1 MPAAAWPPAGHQ
13 ENRHGLEARKNQ
25 AAFQKA
31 KRELSNRYPS
41 GRFVAF
47 DDGQIVA
54 DAASFDEL
62 TEVLAA
68 ISRDRPDVFVV
79 QVGVSYPDEV
89 FILL

>member
-1 MPAAAWPPAGHQ
+1 VLPIRNIAMNSNQG
-13 ENRHGLEARKNQ
+13 KNQ
-25 AAFQKA
+25 SAFQA
-31 KRELSNRYPS
+31 VKRELSSRYPS

-62 TEVLAA
+62 TAALAA
-68 ISRDRPDVFVV
+68 LGKDRPDVFVV
-79 QVGVSYPDEV
+79 QAGMDYPDEV

>member
-1 MPAAAWPPAGHQ
+1 MNVNQG
-13 ENRHGLEARKNQ
+13 KNQ

-31 KRELSNRYPS
+31 KRELTDRYPS

-62 TEVLAA
+62 TEILAA
-68 ISRDRPDVFVV
+68 IGRDRPDVFVV
-79 QVGVSYPDEV
+79 QAGIGYPEEV